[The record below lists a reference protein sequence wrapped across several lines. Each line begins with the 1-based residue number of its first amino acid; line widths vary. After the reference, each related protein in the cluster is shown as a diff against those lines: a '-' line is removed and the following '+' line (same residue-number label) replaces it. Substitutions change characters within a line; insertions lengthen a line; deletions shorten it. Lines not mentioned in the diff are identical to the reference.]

1 MLKLNNNFGNS
12 QHSTIFLKRCFLKQG
27 LPQFDPPPQHTHT
40 HTHTPLKEKQNM
52 LIIWLSTFS
61 WCSYG

>member
-27 LPQFDPPPQHTHT
+27 LPQFDPPPT
-40 HTHTPLKEKQNM
+40 HTHTPQGKTKYVDYLA
-52 LIIWLSTFS
+52 
-61 WCSYG
+61 

>member
-27 LPQFDPPPQHTHT
+27 LPQFDPPPPNTHTHT
-40 HTHTPLKEKQNM
+40 HTHTPQGKTKHVDYLA
-52 LIIWLSTFS
+52 
-61 WCSYG
+61 